1 MKYLIILNLLLVF
14 LVSCSSRKLQKDYVV
29 VDSSHQDVPEWVED
43 LDEWIED
50 EEKNKNR
57 YRYFTYT
64 SDPKNDRQISCDLA
78 SARAGTYI
86 AGEISQTIK
95 QNIESFKNGDPNSKN
110 EKLDQYVEEKL
121 SKVIQAK
128 LVGVKT
134 YKTYWEKRRFQKELG
149 AKKNKDAYTCTKLLK
164 VPKSDMKKM
173 FAVAYKNL
181 DKMAKN
187 DVQKDVVKKAIEKS
201 EKELK

>member
-1 MKYLIILNLLLVF
+1 MKYLIILNLIILA
-14 LVSCSSRKLQKDYVV
+14 VSCSSRSLKKDYVV
-29 VDSSHQDVPEWVED
+29 VDSSHQDIPEWVED
-43 LDEWIED
+43 LSEWIED
-50 EEKNKNR
+50 EEKNENR

-95 QNIESFKNGDPNSKN
+95 QNIESIKSGDPNSKN
-110 EKLDQYVEEKL
+110 EKMDQFVEEKL
-121 SKVIQAK
+121 TKEIKAN

-149 AKKNKDAYTCTKLLK
+149 AKENKDAYTCTKLLK

-173 FAVAYKNL
+173 FVVAYKKL
-181 DKMAKN
+181 DKIANN
-187 DVQKDVVKKAIEKS
+187 DVQKAMVKKAIEKS
-201 EKELK
+201 EKELE

>member
-1 MKYLIILNLLLVF
+1 MQNLIILNLLTLF
-14 LVSCSSRKLQKDYVV
+14 LISCSSRTLQKDYVV
-29 VDSSHQDVPEWVED
+29 VDASHQDIPEWVED

-50 EEKNKNR
+50 EEKNENR
-57 YRYFTYT
+57 YRYFSYT

-86 AGEISQTIK
+86 AGEIGQTIK
-95 QNIESFKNGDPNSKN
+95 QNIESVKSGDPNSKN
-110 EKLDQYVEEKL
+110 EKMDQYVEETLVKEI
-121 SKVIQAK
+121 KAK

-134 YKTYWEKRRFQKELG
+134 YKTYWEKRRFQKDLG

-173 FAVAYKNL
+173 FEVAY
-181 DKMAKN
+181 AKLN
-187 DVQKDVVKKAIEKS
+187 KLAENETQKEVVKKAIDKAQ
-201 EKELK
+201 KEL

>member
-1 MKYLIILNLLLVF
+1 MG
-14 LVSCSSRKLQKDYVV
+14 CSSRKLQKDYVV
-29 VDSSHQDVPEWVED
+29 VDSSHQDIPEWVED

-50 EEKNKNR
+50 EEKNENR
-57 YRYFTYT
+57 YRYFVYT

-95 QNIESFKNGDPNSKN
+95 QNIESFKSGDPNSKN
-110 EKLDQYVEEKL
+110 EKLEQYVEETLTKE
-121 SKVIQAK
+121 IQAK

-134 YKTYWEKRRFQKELG
+134 YKTYWEKRRFQKDLG

-173 FAVAYKNL
+173 FAHAYKKL
-181 DKMAKN
+181 ESVATN
-187 DVQKDVVKKAIEKS
+187 DVQKEMVKKAVEKA
-201 EKELK
+201 ENN